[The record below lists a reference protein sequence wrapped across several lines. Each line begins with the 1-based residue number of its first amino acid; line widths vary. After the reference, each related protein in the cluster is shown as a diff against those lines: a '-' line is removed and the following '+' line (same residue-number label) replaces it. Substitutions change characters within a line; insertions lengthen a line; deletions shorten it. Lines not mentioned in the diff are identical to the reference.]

1 MIGAISVYNGYFG
14 KGIGPVH
21 MTNVNCNGNEDS
33 LTQCT
38 YTNGIGVDNCYHG
51 KDVGVICSQGNN
63 YKYLTISTLTY
74 LYR

>member
-1 MIGAISVYNGYFG
+1 
-14 KGIGPVH
+14 

-51 KDVGVICSQGNN
+51 KDVGVICSQSNIN
-63 YKYLTISTLTY
+63 I
-74 LYR
+74 

>member
-1 MIGAISVYNGYFG
+1 
-14 KGIGPVH
+14 

-51 KDVGVICSQGNN
+51 KDVGVICSQGNIN
-63 YKYLTISTLTY
+63 IKLYLH
-74 LYR
+74 

>member
-1 MIGAISVYNGYFG
+1 MIGAIPIYNGYFD

-51 KDVGVICSQGNN
+51 KDVGVICSQGNIN
-63 YKYLTISTLTY
+63 ATCISTLTY

>member
-1 MIGAISVYNGYFG
+1 MSYLLLLIGVIPVYNGYFG

-51 KDVGVICSQGNN
+51 KDVGVICSQGNIN
-63 YKYLTISTLTY
+63 I
-74 LYR
+74 

>member
-1 MIGAISVYNGYFG
+1 MIGAIPVYNEYFG

-21 MTNVNCNGNEDS
+21 MTNVSCNGNEDN

-51 KDVGVICSQGNN
+51 KDVGVICSQGNIN
-63 YKYLTISTLTY
+63 I
-74 LYR
+74 